1 MNILI
6 HTFAKSFSRT
16 WLWTMAER
24 ERERRNEKCLCKFS
38 LDVYFAPFSSI
49 YVVRLISLP
58 EKSPSFF
65 IARAND
71 FWIHF
76 DGANVAK
83 KITAITFFSWM
94 KYATQFTYANVL
106 IQLKM
111 WQQQHAHFTPCFQKV
126 TNPPIANWSRVV
138 QETILEIAWIS
149 KRNHLNA
156 ASLIVLWLVFV
167 GSNSE
172 IAFDSKKNLFYF
184 YLLIIMKIFEE

>member
-1 MNILI
+1 MKNVYVNLVWTSISHLSVQ
-6 HTFAKSFSRT
+6 FMSYAWFRYLKSHQV
-16 WLWTMAER
+16 
-24 ERERRNEKCLCKFS
+24 FS
-38 LDVYFAPFSSI
+38 LHAQTISESI
-49 YVVRLISLP
+49 SMVQM
-58 EKSPSFF
+58 
-65 IARAND
+65 
-71 FWIHF
+71 WQ
-76 DGANVAK
+76 

-184 YLLIIMKIFEE
+184 YLLIIMKIFEEYIFEVPKKPIWSRI

>member
-1 MNILI
+1 
-6 HTFAKSFSRT
+6 
-16 WLWTMAER
+16 
-24 ERERRNEKCLCKFS
+24 
-38 LDVYFAPFSSI
+38 
-49 YVVRLISLP
+49 
-58 EKSPSFF
+58 
-65 IARAND
+65 
-71 FWIHF
+71 
-76 DGANVAK
+76 
-83 KITAITFFSWM
+83 M

-172 IAFDSKKNLFYF
+172 IAFDSKKKSLLFLFTNYNENLWRINIWSTKKTN
-184 YLLIIMKIFEE
+184 LIKNLEKHIYSNKKPVHDDVLTIRVTICNQHLDNWCIFFCGS